1 MSQLHT
7 ILLSGAPGTG
17 KSTVQRRAPA
27 YLGTRLGNT
36 AAFGTDEIHAMFDP
50 DWALPYS
57 QARADL
63 VTDLSCRLA
72 KEFFAANFRCVMIAG
87 NALYTAEAV
96 QRYRAVLASV
106 SQLHH
111 FTLDAELA
119 TIVSRVRQRGDLS
132 SHPPEWLADW
142 LTHIRSNYADWTH
155 VIDTTALTV
164 EQILDEISR
173 RVTEAEK
180 RQH

>member
-17 KSTVQRRAPA
+17 KTTVQRSAPA
-27 YLGTRLGNT
+27 YFRPRLGEA
-36 AAFGTDEIHAMFDP
+36 AAFGTDEIHTMFDP

-57 QARADL
+57 QAHTDL

-96 QRYRAVLASV
+96 QRYRTTLADV

-111 FTLDAELA
+111 VTLDAELA
-119 TIVSRVRQRGDLS
+119 TIVTRVRLRGDLS

-142 LTHIRSNYADWTH
+142 RTHIRSHYADWTH
-155 VIDTTALTV
+155 VIDTTTLTV
-164 EQILDEISR
+164 EQILEEIYR
-173 RVTEAEK
+173 RVVESEK